1 MNFIVALC
9 LSQLALIVHKWIT
22 MLVLN
27 NLEQK
32 HSLLFHHDG
41 YFLYAHKLDHWKR
54 FQNQNVI
61 SFLSSPSSIIVRPL
75 YPLDLPTLLQKT
87 QIHSFSNLPFNEYS
101 LFSMIISHFLSSPS
115 ITNCS
120 VLSRSFWPVYAHTY
134 SDTDDPHG
142 HLFFKTQ
149 GNILLFK
156 FLVYRV

>member
-75 YPLDLPTLLQKT
+75 YPLDLPTLLQKHKYIHF
-87 QIHSFSNLPFNEYS
+87 QIYRSMNISPLFHDYFTFSIFTINNQ
-101 LFSMIISHFLSSPS
+101 LFSLVSQFLACICSYLLWYRWSSRPS
-115 ITNCS
+115 VFQNA
-120 VLSRSFWPVYAHTY
+120 RKHTFIQIP
-134 SDTDDPHG
+134 S
-142 HLFFKTQ
+142 L
-149 GNILLFK
+149 
-156 FLVYRV
+156 